1 MRPQTTTQVVYR
13 GHDNSAEL
21 RLTRYDGRRFAPVDL
36 SGVTRMVLCM
46 PEAKPD
52 PYVFDSDAV
61 PGTLTW
67 AGAPGVVTLNLRDY
81 DIPTGVYVVS
91 LVAYSAEWPNGYV
104 LIDSRPSALA
114 DLTFVEFRTVIG
126 SGVLPPPIPGPATS
140 AVEIRFDGDLV
151 TDSVSSI
158 NFAGDVEVT
167 TTGDGEVTVTVT
179 GGGGSAGVSS
189 FNGRTG
195 AVSLAGTDVTTALA
209 YTPADAAS
217 LSAVALS
224 GNYSDLLGLPVF
236 SAVALSGAYS
246 DLSGKPFIPSSP
258 GDIGAATAAQ
268 GALADTAV
276 QPGAL
281 SAQLDLKVDKVA
293 GYGLSQ
299 ENFTAAEKSKLAG
312 LEGSHY
318 RGTFVNLAALQAAI
332 PAAQEGDYA
341 DVDAGASAPVQR
353 YIWDESDSEWVAQA
367 GSADPV
373 TAAQVKTLY
382 ESNPD
387 TNAYTDAEKSKLAG
401 VAAGA
406 TANANTD
413 SLAEGATNLYHTAA
427 RVLATVLS
435 GLSLATG
442 TAITSSDSV
451 LVAFGKLQ
459 KQIIDLI
466 TTVSGKQDTLVSGT
480 SIKTINGESVLG
492 SGNIA
497 ISGGGAVSSVNG
509 RTGAVQVLVPIIIAC
524 SDESTAL
531 TAGPAKVTF
540 RMPYAFTVTG
550 VLASL
555 TTAQAGGS
563 ILTVDINEAGV
574 SILSTKLT
582 IDNTEKTSATA
593 ATAPVISDSAIAAD
607 AEITIDIDQIGDGSA
622 KGLKVTLVGYQP

>member
-1 MRPQTTTQVVYR
+1 MSTQTTTQVVYR
-13 GHDNSAEL
+13 GHDNTTEL
-21 RLTRYDGRRFAPVDL
+21 FITRYVGRRYVPMDFSA
-36 SGVTRMVLCM
+36 VTRMVLCM
-46 PEAKPD
+46 PEASPS
-52 PYVFDSDAV
+52 PYVFDTEDL
-61 PGTLTW
+61 PGVIDW
-67 AGAPGVVTLNLRDY
+67 SGAPGSVTLNLQDY
-81 DIPTGVYVVS
+81 DIPPGVYVVS
-91 LVAYSAEWPNGYV
+91 LVAYSPEWPNGYV
-104 LIDSRPSALA
+104 VIDSRPSAFGEM
-114 DLTFVEFRTVIG
+114 TFVEFRTVIG

-140 AVEIRFDGDLV
+140 EVEIRFDGDLV

-167 TTGDGEVTVTVT
+167 TTGGGEVTVTVT
-179 GGGGSAGVSS
+179 GGGSAGVSS

-195 AVSLAGTDVTTALA
+195 AVSLTGTDVTAALA
-209 YTPADAAS
+209 YTPANAAS
-217 LSAVALS
+217 LA
-224 GNYSDLLGLPVF
+224 D
-236 SAVALSGAYS
+236 VALSGAYS

-281 SAQLDLKVDKVA
+281 STQLDLKVDKVA

-353 YIWDESDSEWVAQA
+353 YIWDDSDSEWVAQA
-367 GSADPV
+367 GSADPI
-373 TAAQVKTLY
+373 TAAQVKVLY

-387 TNAYTDAEKSKLAG
+387 TNGYTDAEKSKLAG

-459 KQIIDLI
+459 KQITDLI
-466 TTVSGKQDTLVSGT
+466 NTVSGKQDTLVSGT
-480 SIKTINGESVLG
+480 NIKTINGNSLLG
-492 SGNIA
+492 SGDLSV
-497 ISGGGAVSSVNG
+497 SGGGAVSSVNG

-524 SDESTAL
+524 SDETTAL
-531 TAGPAKVTF
+531 TAGTAKVTF
-540 RMPYAFTVTG
+540 RMPYAFTVTD

-555 TTAQAGGS
+555 TTAQAGGA
-563 ILTVDINEAGV
+563 ILTVDINEGGT

-582 IDNTEKTSATA
+582 IDNTEKTSTTA
-593 ATAPVISDSAIAAD
+593 ATPPVISDSAIAAD
-607 AEITIDIDQIGDGSA
+607 AEITIDIDQIGDGTA
-622 KGLKVTLVGYQP
+622 TGLKVTLVGYQP

>member
-1 MRPQTTTQVVYR
+1 MSRVIAIRQGQPRAVIMA
-13 GHDNSAEL
+13 GL
-21 RLTRYDGRRFAPVDL
+21 R
-36 SGVTRMVLCM
+36 
-46 PEAKPD
+46 
-52 PYVFDSDAV
+52 
-61 PGTLTW
+61 
-67 AGAPGVVTLNLRDY
+67 GAPG
-81 DIPTGVYVVS
+81 
-91 LVAYSAEWPNGYV
+91 
-104 LIDSRPSALA
+104 
-114 DLTFVEFRTVIG
+114 
-126 SGVLPPPIPGPATS
+126 
-140 AVEIRFDGDLV
+140 
-151 TDSVSSI
+151 
-158 NFAGDVEVT
+158 
-167 TTGDGEVTVTVT
+167 T

-189 FNGRTG
+189 FNTRTG
-195 AVSLAGTDVTTALA
+195 TVTLTGADVTAALA
-209 YTPADAAS
+209 YTPANAAS
-217 LSAVALS
+217 LAAVALS
-224 GNYSDLLGLPVF
+224 GSYADL
-236 SAVALSGAYS
+236 AN
-246 DLSGKPFIPSSP
+246 KPFIPTGP

-281 SAQLDLKVDKVA
+281 SVQLDLKVDKVA

-299 ENFTAAEKSKLAG
+299 ENFTAAEKAKLAG

-318 RGTFVNLAALQAAI
+318 RGTFINLTALQTAI

-341 DVDAGASAPVQR
+341 DVDAGAGAPVQR

-367 GSADPV
+367 GSADPI

-387 TNAYTDAEKSKLAG
+387 TNAYTDAEKSKLAS

-413 SLAEGATNLYHTAA
+413 SLAEGATNFYHTAA
-427 RVLATVLS
+427 RVLATALS

-442 TAITSSDSV
+442 GAITSADTV

-459 KQIIDLI
+459 KQITDLI
-466 TTVSGKQDTLVSGT
+466 TTVSGKQDTLVSAT
-480 SIKTINGESVLG
+480 NIKTINGNSLLG
-492 SGNIA
+492 AGDLSIA
-497 ISGGGAVSSVNG
+497 GGGAVSSVNG

-524 SDESTAL
+524 SDETTAL
-531 TAGPAKVTF
+531 TAGTAKVTF

-555 TTAQAGGS
+555 TTAQAGGA

-607 AEITIDIDQIGDGSA
+607 AEITIDIDQVGDGTA
-622 KGLKVTLVGYQP
+622 TGLKVTLVGYQP